1 MSAAGGSRHWWEAR
15 FGCSMM
21 RKLKGVKPDV
31 GKMTLR
37 DVLALIAIIAVVVAI
52 AAIVAVVFD

>member
-1 MSAAGGSRHWWEAR
+1 
-15 FGCSMM
+15 MM